1 MKNFND
7 LRLINVNE
15 HAEKK
20 DGLTYLSWA
29 WAWDVFKQHCPEA
42 QYEVIKSVA
51 GLPYFESAAGAMVYT
66 KVTAMGQT
74 HEMWLPVMDG
84 KNKAMKSAPYT
95 YTVRDYKTKQMVEK
109 TVEAYTMFD
118 VNKTLMRCLV
128 KNLAMFGL
136 GLYIYAGEDLPTEGE
151 PEPIDLVPL
160 LAKIDQAL
168 TLDELRMVYV
178 AAVKEVR
185 GDQPSVRALESAK
198 DERKKSNSGL
208 CKNGRGARWRDKLRA
223 GGGSPRRCLWAS

>member
-29 WAWDVFKQHCPEA
+29 WAWDVFKQHCPDA
-42 QYEVIKSVA
+42 QYEVIKGA
-51 GLPYFESAAGAMVYT
+51 NGLPYFESEAGAMVYT
-66 KVTAMGQT
+66 KVTADGQT

-84 KNKAMKSAPYT
+84 KNKAMKSVPYS
-95 YTVRDYKTKQMVEK
+95 YLVRDYKTKQMVEK
-109 TVEAYTMFD
+109 TVEAFTMFD

-151 PEPIDLVPL
+151 PDPVDLGPL
-160 LAKIDQAL
+160 LAGIEKAE
-168 TLDELRMVYV
+168 TLDGLKTVYV

-185 GDQPSVRALESAK
+185 GDQTALRELETAK
-198 DERKKSNSGL
+198 DRRKKEIQDAL
-208 CKNGRGARWRDKLRA
+208 K
-223 GGGSPRRCLWAS
+223 ASEVQDGQGN

>member
-29 WAWDVFKQHCPEA
+29 WAWDVFKQHCPDA
-42 QYEVIKSVA
+42 QYEVIKGPN
-51 GLPYFESAAGAMVYT
+51 GLPYFESGAGAMVYT
-66 KVTAMGQT
+66 KVTADGQT

-84 KNKAMKSAPYT
+84 KNKAMKSAPYS
-95 YTVRDYKTKQMVEK
+95 YLVRDYKTKQMVEK
-109 TVEAYTMFD
+109 TVEAFTMFD

-151 PEPIDLVPL
+151 LDPVDLGPL
-160 LAKIDQAL
+160 LAGIEKAE
-168 TLDELRMVYV
+168 TLDGLKTVYV

-185 GDQPSVRALESAK
+185 GDQTALRELETAK
-198 DERKKSNSGL
+198 DKRKKEIQDAL
-208 CKNGRGARWRDKLRA
+208 K
-223 GGGSPRRCLWAS
+223 ASEVQDGQGN

>member
-185 GDQPSVRALESAK
+185 GDQPSMRALESAK
-198 DERKKSNSGL
+198 DERKKAIQDSA
-208 CKNGRGARWRDKLRA
+208 KTEGAQD
-223 GGGSPRRCLWAS
+223 GETN